1 MPNWR
6 YSVKCLVGYKQYIV
20 VIRVFNILEYL
31 ESCLIFLKGF
41 KMKFR
46 YAGIIAILSMLS
58 MSACAAGVEK
68 SAEKT
73 QESAKPVV
81 AEVKKVEQV
90 SEKVVVAATETP
102 ATPEAAA
109 TPAVGADGFRIPE
122 QKKKST
128 AAEIKPL
135 GSDKSPH
142 DVAMAAEKGTL
153 KNPYA
158 YKPMDS
164 GLAEAGK
171 KKYMSV
177 SCNGCHGGN
186 GGGGMCPPLSN
197 ETWVY
202 GADDDTLFRLVAL
215 GSDELLKQ
223 GYTRKGRENVV
234 GPMPAH
240 GKIVKTEDDLWRI
253 IYFIRSNFRGSEAN
267 IKW

>member
-1 MPNWR
+1 
-6 YSVKCLVGYKQYIV
+6 
-20 VIRVFNILEYL
+20 
-31 ESCLIFLKGF
+31 LKGF
-41 KMKFR
+41 EMKF
-46 YAGIIAILSMLS
+46 AFTGVIAMLSMLS
-58 MSACAAGVEK
+58 ITACAASTDK
-68 SAEKT
+68 AA
-73 QESAKPVV
+73 ESAKPAEM
-81 AEVKKVEQV
+81 AEVKKVSAATQKAML
-90 SEKVVVAATETP
+90 EKIVVAAAE
-102 ATPEAAA
+102 TPEAAA
-109 TPAVGADGFRIPE
+109 APAVGADGFALPA

-142 DVAMAAEKGTL
+142 DVATAAAKGTL
-153 KNPYA
+153 KNPYS
-158 YKPMDS
+158 YTTMNPD
-164 GLAEAGK
+164 LVEAGK
-171 KKYMSV
+171 KKYMSI

-215 GSDELLKQ
+215 GSDDLLKQ

-240 GKIVKTEDDLWRI
+240 GQLIKTEDDLWRI
-253 IYFIRSNFRGSEAN
+253 IYFIRGNFRGDAKN